1 MKTKLQLQ
9 HVYLLLTLRLQSSV
23 LLDINLS
30 STRNMHNRQA
40 VSDKSFDGADSPFRT
55 VVILNN
61 ININ

>member
-40 VSDKSFDGADSPFRT
+40 VSD
-55 VVILNN
+55 
-61 ININ
+61 